1 MKKLESA
8 SGAEFDTRFMTRM
21 AKDHEHALKLV
32 QNTAKNAKHP
42 GLKAD
47 AEKSVPVIQKHL
59 EEAKR
64 IAASLK

>member
-1 MKKLESA
+1 M
-8 SGAEFDTRFMTRM
+8 
-21 AKDHEHALKLV
+21 
-32 QNTAKNAKHP
+32 QNTAKNAKDP